1 MIIVVIRLHRLW
13 FFLILLIL
21 LILLLIFLWFLLFL
35 TFVGLFLH
43 FLFSLP
49 IIGLHLCLM
58 IMIFFL
64 LVFIL
69 ILVKPINKVVVLLQ
83 LVLFLNLMLID
94 QVNFCLFLLL
104 LLSFRLLGNLQET
117 MVLNF
122 LHNSVNGKHEIEKEK
137 QHYRALQNKWTVV
150 VLPSHRRGIR
160 QVGDVWYTFV
170 SGQEE
175 IFECQTAHSS
185 LINNITNSIFDC

>member
-1 MIIVVIRLHRLW
+1 
-13 FFLILLIL
+13 
-21 LILLLIFLWFLLFL
+21 
-35 TFVGLFLH
+35 
-43 FLFSLP
+43 
-49 IIGLHLCLM
+49 M

-117 MVLNF
+117 MVLYF
-122 LHNSVNGKHEIEKEK
+122 LHNSVNGKHEIEKE
-137 QHYRALQNKWTVV
+137 
-150 VLPSHRRGIR
+150 
-160 QVGDVWYTFV
+160 
-170 SGQEE
+170 
-175 IFECQTAHSS
+175 
-185 LINNITNSIFDC
+185 